1 MKKIEDKKDKDKEKP
16 RDKWT
21 PFDFYYLTK
30 QYFQRLGKN
39 RVVGMD
45 NLGVFFYFLI
55 QKIR

>member
-1 MKKIEDKKDKDKEKP
+1 MKKVEVKKDKEKDKEKP

-39 RVVGMD
+39 
-45 NLGVFFYFLI
+45 I
-55 QKIR
+55 